1 MQKSWIVM
9 DIRIEKTEGAIR
21 DAFME
26 LRAHKPLE
34 KIKVKELCELA
45 RINKSTFYAHYQ
57 DIYALAD
64 ALEEDV
70 IQRILS
76 SLSSMNVAEYWEKPD
91 QLNNELFHA
100 FLQYEQVTHVLFDG
114 RGRNRLADR
123 IEEGLRARIDRE
135 DPAFG
140 RDPVRCII
148 LSYCVQGAYHTF
160 MNYGGRMDPQLLV
173 ETMGEISKAV
183 MGAYRG
189 IALQTQGQG
198 K

>member
-1 MQKSWIVM
+1 M
-9 DIRIEKTEGAIR
+9 DIRVEKTESAIR

-26 LRAHKPLE
+26 LRARKPLE
-34 KIKVKELCELA
+34 KIKVKELCEAA

-57 DIYALAD
+57 DVYALAY

-70 IQRILS
+70 IRKILD
-76 SLSSMNVAEYWEKPD
+76 SLSSMNVMEYWDKPD
-91 QLNNELFHA
+91 QLNNELFSA
-100 FLQYEQVTHVLFDG
+100 FLEYEQVTRVLFYG
-114 RGRNRLADR
+114 RGKGQLADR

-135 DPAFG
+135 DPNFC
-140 RDPVRCII
+140 RDPVKRII

-160 MNYGGRMDPQLLV
+160 MNCSAAMDPGLLV

-183 MGAYRG
+183 MGAYREM
-189 IALQTQGQG
+189 ALR